1 MRWQEQGFFTPESG
15 AWLCA
20 LPVANL
26 ELRMGDSSIWVAVG
40 LRLGLP
46 LTRPHSCCH
55 CSAMVDGFVTHPLSC
70 IRPHSCIRPPSLL
83 YKTTLMLSL
92 QCHGRWVCDSPSR
105 HSTVNSIIH
114 RAFAAAG
121 IPARL
126 EPTGLLQTD
135 EKRPDEVT
143 VAPWECG
150 KCAVL
155 DFTCPDAL
163 APSYR
168 AVAISTPGSVS
179 AWAEM
184 RKMAQ

>member
-1 MRWQEQGFFTPESG
+1 
-15 AWLCA
+15 
-20 LPVANL
+20 
-26 ELRMGDSSIWVAVG
+26 
-40 LRLGLP
+40 
-46 LTRPHSCCH
+46 
-55 CSAMVDGFVTHPLSC
+55 MVDGFVTHPLSC
-70 IRPHSCIRPPSLL
+70 IRKVRA
-83 YKTTLMLSL
+83 
-92 QCHGRWVCDSPSR
+92 GFFR

-155 DFTCPDAL
+155 DFTCPDVL

-179 AWAEM
+179 A
-184 RKMAQ
+184 